1 MLHTRVTIIE
11 HTSAAL
17 EGNPLGD
24 PATRTLPVY
33 LPPGYED
40 DPDRRYPV
48 IWMLAPFTS
57 WGERLFNL
65 QAWDENVAQRLDR
78 LIEEGACAPALMAFP
93 DVFTRY
99 GGSQYVNSTATGRY
113 EDYVVEELVPL
124 VDERFRTLASREHR
138 AVMGYSSGGYGALML
153 AMRHPDV
160 FGAAASHSGDMLFE
174 TCYWPDIPGAI
185 RGYERAGGV
194 EAFVESMASVTR
206 PRDKGRYWFN
216 AVNITAMSACYSPN
230 PDAEIGFDL
239 PFDPYTGLIRED
251 VWARWKAKDP
261 VEAAHH
267 HVDALRSLK
276 LLYFDCGNADEYNL
290 FLGAR
295 VLDTILDDLD
305 VPHTYDEFDGGHM
318 NINWRYDTSLP
329 LLTEHIAPEAS

>member
-1 MLHTRVTIIE
+1 MLYSRLVRIE

-17 EGNPLGD
+17 QDNAPGD

-40 DPDRRYPV
+40 HPDRRYPV
-48 IWMLAPFTS
+48 IWMLAPFAS

-65 QAWDENVAQRLDR
+65 QAWDENIVQQMDR
-78 LIEEGACAPALMAFP
+78 LIEEGTCQPALMAFP
-93 DVFTRY
+93 DAFTRY

-124 VDERFRTLASREHR
+124 VDERFRTLAAREHR
-138 AVMGYSSGGYGALML
+138 ATMGYSSGGYGALTL

-174 TCYWPDIPGAI
+174 ACYRPDIPGAI
-185 RGYERAGGV
+185 RGYEQAGGV
-194 EAFVESMASVTR
+194 EAFVASMASVTR
-206 PRDKGRYWFN
+206 PRDKGRIWFD

-230 PDAEIGFDL
+230 PDADIGFDL

-251 VWARWKAKDP
+251 VWARWKAVDP
-261 VEAAHH
+261 VAAARDHA
-267 HVDALRSLK
+267 DALRSLR
-276 LLYFDCGNADEYNL
+276 LLYFDCGSADEYNL

-295 VLDTILDDLD
+295 VLDQVLDDLD
-305 VPHTYDEFDGGHM
+305 VPHTYDEHDSGHG
-318 NINWRYDTSLP
+318 NINWRYDISLP
-329 LLTEHIAPEAS
+329 LLTEHIAPEVS